1 MSVVKP
7 CIDDLLEK
15 TDHNR
20 FLLASLASK
29 RACDINS
36 MLRGQHNRVLAVQDV
51 DDITIGL
58 SGADTI
64 SMAMDEI
71 VDGDISYDEAR
82 YEKVRMV
89 IDGGAERCDSTMAAL
104 NVLKQAGIPQQAK
117 ILIHDAVRPF
127 VSQESI
133 DDSIDTLDEFS
144 AATVAFASTDT
155 ILLTHDAGDRKVIGS
170 VPDRADTFR
179 AQTPQSF
186 RFGTIYHAYE
196 LAADD
201 PDFHP
206 TDDTRV
212 VVDYLPDESVAIV
225 AGSDTNLKVTTMA
238 DLPIAERIAANAT
251 HRLTKEEARARMHAI
266 LREAVAH

>member
-82 YEKVRMV
+82 YVHRLR
-89 IDGGAERCDSTMAAL
+89 RCFE
-104 NVLKQAGIPQQAK
+104 P
-117 ILIHDAVRPF
+117 
-127 VSQESI
+127 
-133 DDSIDTLDEFS
+133 
-144 AATVAFASTDT
+144 
-155 ILLTHDAGDRKVIGS
+155 LLH
-170 VPDRADTFR
+170 
-179 AQTPQSF
+179 F
-186 RFGTIYHAYE
+186 RFLHYWIHSHFDQRSSYYQ
-196 LAADD
+196 
-201 PDFHP
+201 
-206 TDDTRV
+206 
-212 VVDYLPDESVAIV
+212 
-225 AGSDTNLKVTTMA
+225 
-238 DLPIAERIAANAT
+238 
-251 HRLTKEEARARMHAI
+251 
-266 LREAVAH
+266 